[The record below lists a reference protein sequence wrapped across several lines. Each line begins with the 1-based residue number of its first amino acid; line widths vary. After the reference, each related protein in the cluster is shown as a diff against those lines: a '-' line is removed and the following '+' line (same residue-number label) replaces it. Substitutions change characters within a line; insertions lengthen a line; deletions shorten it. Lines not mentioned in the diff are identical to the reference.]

1 VNSEIRSTTV
11 TERVW
16 RCTCQP
22 QSSELTD
29 ALGGRDRS
37 SLEKD
42 WVAVI
47 ERIADPFVAGYDRA
61 RLEVVDLE
69 AVGGRLARC

>member
-1 VNSEIRSTTV
+1 
-11 TERVW
+11 
-16 RCTCQP
+16 
-22 QSSELTD
+22 
-29 ALGGRDRS
+29 
-37 SLEKD
+37 LEED

-47 ERIADPFVAGYDRA
+47 ERIADAFVAGYDRA